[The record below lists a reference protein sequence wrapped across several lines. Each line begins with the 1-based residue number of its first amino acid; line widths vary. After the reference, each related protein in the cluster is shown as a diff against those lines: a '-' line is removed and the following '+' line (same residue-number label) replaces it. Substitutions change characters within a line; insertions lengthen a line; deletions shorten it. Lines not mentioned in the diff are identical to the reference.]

1 MIQKLSQYTEDTRQM
16 YIIFRKMEHGHIIW
30 MQMEQ
35 QQFRIYRRR
44 KQLFLVGNIPE
55 MAGSKCK
62 AKFCEIN

>member
-1 MIQKLSQYTEDTRQM
+1 MIQNYHSIRKILRQM

-44 KQLFLVGNIPE
+44 KQLF
-55 MAGSKCK
+55 
-62 AKFCEIN
+62 F